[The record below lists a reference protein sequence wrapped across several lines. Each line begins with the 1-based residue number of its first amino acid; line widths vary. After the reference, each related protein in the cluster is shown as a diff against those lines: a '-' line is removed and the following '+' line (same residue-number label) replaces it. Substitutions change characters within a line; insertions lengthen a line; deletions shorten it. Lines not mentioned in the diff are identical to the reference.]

1 MKNIDTNSMKCG
13 SSTYGIVVTDL
24 PTPVLVAMRDS
35 INNTINQRPN
45 CEVNRQTAHKEL
57 SKDDY
62 IQQIRDAIGA
72 AEDAGYE
79 ICINDA
85 EWVNRYCDID
95 LYDPDEDEDEDE
107 DDWDD
112 DWDDEDEDED
122 EEYDPCDDC
131 SRSTCRGCRLF

>member
-1 MKNIDTNSMKCG
+1 MKNINTNSMKCG
-13 SSTYGIVVTDL
+13 ASSYGIVVTDL

-35 INNTINQRPN
+35 INDTINQRPDCKAN
-45 CEVNRQTAHKEL
+45 QQAAHREL

-62 IQQIRDAIGA
+62 IQQIRDAISA
-72 AEDAGYE
+72 AENAGYE

-85 EWVNRYCDID
+85 EWVDRYCDIE

-107 DDWDD
+107 DWDD

-131 SRSTCRGCRLF
+131 PRTTCRGCRIF